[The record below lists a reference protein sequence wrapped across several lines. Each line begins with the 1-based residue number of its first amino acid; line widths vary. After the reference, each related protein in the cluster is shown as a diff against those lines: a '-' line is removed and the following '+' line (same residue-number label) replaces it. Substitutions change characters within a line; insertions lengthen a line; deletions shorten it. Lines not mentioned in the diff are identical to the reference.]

1 MSSCGMVPCLSAYSV
16 LVTTILVIISVMY
29 SKTGTVTYQQCDNIG
44 TQEVQGETQTH
55 VDILS
60 VDFSSNE
67 QQIGEKG
74 NCKCETLEWLG
85 FQLFEIIILS
95 LICIGI
101 VYAGFR
107 CTQEGKQW
115 FEKWTEARKSA
126 EERKFEKMR
135 LKYETSTTSRQ
146 GAPKI
151 ETIELAGYEKGDD
164 FQSDDAKEART
175 RK

>member
-1 MSSCGMVPCLSAYSV
+1 MSSCGVVPCLSAYSV
-16 LVTTILVIISVMY
+16 LVTTILVIVSVMY
-29 SKTGTVTYQQCDNIG
+29 SKTGTIVRECDNIG
-44 TQEVQGETQTH
+44 AQEVQGQTQTH
-55 VDILS
+55 VDIMNIDIS
-60 VDFSSNE
+60 GNE
-67 QQIGEKG
+67 QQLGEKG

-115 FEKWTEARKSA
+115 FGKWTEARKSA

-135 LKYETSTTSRQ
+135 LKYEASNTARQ
-146 GAPKI
+146 GTPKI
-151 ETIELAGYEKGDD
+151 ETIELAGYEKGDS
-164 FQSDDAKEART
+164 FQSDDEKEARN